1 MSQLDFK
8 LNPHLDHFNVY
19 KYTNKMLK
27 SKLSIGSEKVKM
39 SADLHYAITPH
50 KKLSGLS
57 DVPGIV

>member
-8 LNPHLDHFNVY
+8 LYPHLDHFNVY

-39 SADLHYAITPH
+39 SADLHYA
-50 KKLSGLS
+50 SQEVVWS
-57 DVPGIV
+57 V